1 MTDDIKFVKQYEPG
15 SQARVELVNGRIV
28 DVVHG
33 RYHKPGTRVI
43 LQGGKI
49 VAMPG
54 RQASPLPASLTL
66 PSTCRARPC
75 SPVCSTPTFTCR

>member
-1 MTDDIKFVKQYEPG
+1 MSYSETHFVKQYEPG

-33 RYHKPGTRVI
+33 RYYDAGTRVI

-49 VAMPG
+49 VSMPG
-54 RQASPLPASLTL
+54 LAGE
-66 PSTCRARPC
+66 
-75 SPVCSTPTFTCR
+75 PTAVTA